1 MKALSHFGDKLGKH
15 PLMAVLGLIIDY
27 FIYIGIV
34 FFFILLL
41 IMKWPMRFID
51 KITGLKS
58 REGFIDIIG
67 KIAGA

>member
-1 MKALSHFGDKLGKH
+1 MKSLTHFSSKLGKH
-15 PLMAVLGLIIDY
+15 PLMAVLGLVIDY
-27 FIYIGIV
+27 LIYIGIV
-34 FFFILLL
+34 FFFLLLL

-51 KITGLKS
+51 KITGLRS